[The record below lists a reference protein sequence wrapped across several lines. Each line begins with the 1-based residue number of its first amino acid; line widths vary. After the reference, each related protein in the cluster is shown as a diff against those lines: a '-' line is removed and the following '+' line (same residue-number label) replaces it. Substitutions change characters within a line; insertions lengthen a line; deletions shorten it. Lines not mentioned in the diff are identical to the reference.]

1 LRDLIVDGMIII
13 KWIFRKRKESMDRI
27 DVAQTKDRWCTLVK
41 VVAEN
46 RLATMEGLCS
56 ME

>member
-1 LRDLIVDGMIII
+1 MIII
-13 KWIFRKRKESMDRI
+13 KRIFRKREESMDRI
-27 DVAQTKDRWCTLVK
+27 DVAQTKHKWWALVK

-46 RLATMEGLCS
+46 RLASMEGLCS